1 MYSQRLIFSM
11 PYECAQKDHV
21 TLFGPFISYEEND
34 ENTDS
39 DHPWNV
45 ALYLSYVRKKFV
57 DVIANAKSD

>member
-11 PYECAQKDHV
+11 PYECAQKDNV

-45 ALYLSYVRKKFV
+45 ALYLSYVRK
-57 DVIANAKSD
+57 SS